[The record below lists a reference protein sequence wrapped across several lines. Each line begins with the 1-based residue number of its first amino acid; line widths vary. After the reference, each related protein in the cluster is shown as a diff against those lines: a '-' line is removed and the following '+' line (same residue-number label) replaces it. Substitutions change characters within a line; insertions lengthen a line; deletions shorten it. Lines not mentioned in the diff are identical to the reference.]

1 MTPSAPPQRHS
12 GQLPVSGGVSAA
24 PEDEPFPGVTR
35 TSYQTAEA
43 TVASY
48 RFAPGAEFP
57 LHHHREE
64 QITVICEG
72 EVEFLVA
79 GKTHRLGAGETFVV
93 EPHVEHGLRAGDAGA
108 RFLAVVVP
116 RRARTDAYTIS

>member
-1 MTPSAPPQRHS
+1 MTPPEQA
-12 GQLPVSGGVSAA
+12 QLPVSGGAA
-24 PEDEPFPGVTR
+24 AGPPDEPFPGVTR

-48 RFAPGAEFP
+48 AFAPGAEFP

-72 EVEFLVA
+72 DVEFLVD
-79 GKTHRLGAGETFVV
+79 GETHRLRAGETFVV
-93 EPHVEHGLRAGDAGA
+93 APHVEHGLRAGAAGA

-116 RRARTDAYTIS
+116 RRQRADGYTIT

>member
-1 MTPSAPPQRHS
+1 MTPASPS
-12 GQLPVSGGVSAA
+12 QLPVSGGAA
-24 PEDEPFPGVTR
+24 AGPPDEPFPGVRR

-48 RFAPGAEFP
+48 AFAPGAEFP

-64 QITVICEG
+64 QITVICDG
-72 EVEFLVA
+72 EVEFLVD
-79 GKTHRLGAGETFVV
+79 GETHRLGAGETFVV
-93 EPHVEHGLRAGDAGA
+93 APHVEHGLRAGAAGA

-116 RRARTDAYTIS
+116 RRERADAYTIT